1 MRSGRPGTMA
11 ASLPVEHPR
20 EPVSPLRAP
29 RSLAADPAP
38 GAAGAADILGYPVST
53 ADARACAAQVTEWL
67 ARGDRLR
74 WAACINPHSYAVACE
89 QPPFRA
95 ALLDADWLLPDGAG
109 IVLAARILDRPI
121 RGRVTGSDLFA
132 ELHRI
137 AGGAPG
143 GLSVFLLGSTDA
155 TLAKV
160 RERLGREHPGV
171 RVAGTYAPPFAP
183 SFSEAENE
191 AMVRA
196 VNTARAD
203 VLWVSMTAPKQELWI
218 HQHRDRLDVRFAAAV
233 GAVFDFYVGNVKRS
247 HPLAQR
253 LGLEW
258 LPRLL
263 REPRR
268 LWRRSFV
275 SAPRFLRDTL
285 RANLRESA
293 ARRRGHRG

>member
-1 MRSGRPGTMA
+1 MA
-11 ASLPVEHPR
+11 ASLPVQHPR

-29 RSLAADPAP
+29 RSLAAEPASGP
-38 GAAGAADILGYPVST
+38 AGATDILGYRVSS
-53 ADARACAAQVTEWL
+53 ADARECASEVTEWL

-74 WAACINPHSYAVACE
+74 WAACINPHSYAVASA
-89 QPPFRA
+89 QPAFRA

-109 IVLAARILDRPI
+109 ILLAARILGRPLAC
-121 RGRVTGSDLFA
+121 RVTGSDLFA
-132 ELHRI
+132 ELHRQ
-137 AGGAPG
+137 AGASPRGV
-143 GLSVFLLGSTDA
+143 SVFLLGSTEA

-160 RERLGREHPGV
+160 CGRLGREHPGV

-183 SFSEAENE
+183 AFTEEENE

-196 VNTARAD
+196 VNAARAD

-218 HQHRDRLDVRFAAAV
+218 HQHHDRLDVRFAAAV
-233 GAVFDFYVGNVKRS
+233 GAVFDFYAGNVKRS

-268 LWRRSFV
+268 LWRRTFV

-285 RANLRESA
+285 SARLQESA
-293 ARRRGHRG
+293 ARRREHRG

>member
-1 MRSGRPGTMA
+1 MA
-11 ASLPVEHPR
+11 ASFRRLTLPRAVFET
-20 EPVSPLRAP
+20 RAP
-29 RSLAADPAP
+29 RTLAAPPA
-38 GAAGAADILGYPVST
+38 AAAEVADILGYPVSL
-53 ADARACAAQVTEWL
+53 AEARECAAQVAEWI

-74 WAACINPHSYAVACE
+74 WAACINPHSYAVASDDGS
-89 QPPFRA
+89 FRA

-109 IVLAARILDRPI
+109 ILLAARILGRPI
-121 RGRVTGSDLFA
+121 RRRVTGSDLFD
-132 ELHRI
+132 ELHRCS
-137 AGGAPG
+137 AGSPR
-143 GLSVFLLGSTDA
+143 GLSVFLLGSTEA

-171 RVAGTYAPPFAP
+171 RVAGSYSPPFAP
-183 SFSEAENE
+183 AFTAEENE

-196 VNTARAD
+196 VNAARAD

-218 HQHRDRLDVRFAAAV
+218 HQNRKNLDVRFAAAV

-268 LWRRSFV
+268 LWRRTFV

-285 RANLRESA
+285 RAALRERTA
-293 ARRRGHRG
+293 PRGERRG